1 MEKLVKLDGKE
12 VRMVANGGT
21 PRIYR
26 AMFKRDVFK
35 DMNHAVNDEGEIEN
49 AEVFENL
56 AFVMAKQGGLDGG
69 YDIDKWLTG
78 MESPTAIIEA
88 VEEIMALWYDTT
100 ETVIDGK
107 KK

>member
-21 PRIYR
+21 PRLYR

-35 DMNHAVNDEGEIEN
+35 DMNYSVNDEGEIEN

-56 AFVMAKQGGLDGG
+56 AFVMAKQGGLEG
-69 YDIDKWLTG
+69 YDIDAWLAT
-78 MESPTAIIEA
+78 MENPTAIIEA
-88 VEEIMALWYDTT
+88 VPDILELWTDTN
-100 ETVIDGK
+100 ETAVDSK